1 MSRVLAAALVL
12 LVFLAGAVKWFGPS
26 LRLERDTVD
35 STPSL
40 QGKDVRSVVEVPRGG
55 SACIAPLPLD
65 RDVRA
70 VQLLLNAGTQ
80 TGRADLTLRGAGYV
94 GTTRIGRVAVGGDVV
109 SVARLDRPP
118 PGVGDGELCI
128 RNRGRGTL
136 GLVGTTEAESL
147 SRPATTVNGKA
158 VPDNDPAV
166 SFLSGERR
174 DILSQAGTIAGRV
187 AGFTGAIGPWLV
199 WILAALVFLGMPVA
213 TAAVILLASRRP

>member
-12 LVFLAGAVKWFGPS
+12 LVFLVGAVKWFGPS
-26 LRLERDTVD
+26 LTLKRETVD

-55 SACIAPLPLD
+55 RACIGPLPLD
-65 RDVRA
+65 PQVRA
-70 VQLLLNAGTQ
+70 VQLLLFSGARPGS
-80 TGRADLTLRGAGYV
+80 AELALRGPGYV
-94 GTTRIGRVAVGGDVV
+94 GRARIAAVRPGSDAIAVG
-109 SVARLDRPP
+109 RLDRAPTTT
-118 PGVGDGELCI
+118 GDGTLCV

-158 VPDNDPAV
+158 IGDNDPAV
-166 SFLSGERR
+166 SFLVGARR
-174 DILSQAGTIAGRV
+174 DIPSQAGTIAGRL
-187 AGFTGAIGPWLV
+187 ADFTGALPAWLV
-199 WILAALVFLGMPVA
+199 WFLGALVFLGMPVA